1 MTMPR
6 LFAGPDIRAGWE
18 SLAAHQSRLGPLPG
32 GGPELIDTLDR
43 SGLLG
48 RGGAAF
54 PVGVKWRSVACRP
67 GGPAVVLANGA
78 EGEPL
83 SWKDRVLMA
92 ARPHLVLDGAF
103 VAAATVGADQ
113 IVLYVGEQ
121 HGAARVAMAAA
132 LRERPAAQ
140 RRRVRVAASPARYVA
155 GEESAAVHFVD
166 RGAALPTTV
175 PPRPFER
182 GIAGRQT
189 LVQNVES
196 LAHAALIARFGD
208 AWFRSAGRAEAAG
221 TLLVTVAGAVPSA
234 GVLEVEGGTTVGE
247 VIEAGGGTR
256 AGHRAVLLGGYFGSW
271 LDADDAWPLLLD
283 TGALAVHGA
292 SLGCGIVAPIA
303 GNACGAC
310 ETAKIMRYLAGE
322 SASQCGPCFFGLRA
336 LAGACDR
343 LTEGRG
349 QPDDLDRFHR
359 WAHEVRGR
367 GACRHP
373 DGAVSMLQ
381 SALRVFEPEFWRH
394 ATGRECRAAA

>member
-1 MTMPR
+1 MTTPR
-6 LFAGPDIRAGWE
+6 LLAGPDVRTGWE
-18 SLAAHQSRLGPLPG
+18 CLAAHQSRLGPLPR

-54 PVGVKWRSVACRP
+54 PAGVKWRSVARRS
-67 GGPAVVLANGA
+67 GGSAVVLANGA

-83 SWKDRVLMA
+83 SWKDRLLMA

-113 IVLYVGEQ
+113 VVLYVGEL
-121 HGAARVAMAAA
+121 HGAARAAMAGAVSELPAA
-132 LRERPAAQ
+132 LR
-140 RRRVRVAASPARYVA
+140 RRARVVVSPPRYVA
-155 GEESAAVHFVD
+155 GEESAAVQFVD
-166 RGAALPTTV
+166 HGAALPTTV

-182 GIAGRQT
+182 GVAGRPT
-189 LVQNVES
+189 LVQNVET

-208 AWFRSAGRAEAAG
+208 TWFRSAGRAGAPG

-234 GVLEVEGGTTVGE
+234 GVLEVEGGTTVSE

-256 AGHRAVLLGGYFGSW
+256 AAHRAVLLGGYFGSW
-271 LDADDAWPLLLD
+271 IDADDAWQLPLD
-283 TGALAVHGA
+283 TGALAAHRA
-292 SLGCGIVAPIA
+292 SLGCGVVAPISS
-303 GNACGAC
+303 GACGAC
-310 ETAKIMRYLAGE
+310 ETAKIMRYLAVE

-336 LAGACDR
+336 LADACDR
-343 LTEGRG
+343 LTGSRG
-349 QPDDLDRFHR
+349 QPDDLDRLHR
-359 WAHEVRGR
+359 WAYEVGGR

-381 SALRVFEPEFWRH
+381 SALRVFELEFWRH